1 MSTDDVTKLT
11 VKLVPRSKDAME
23 VASVLTGDS
32 RTDTVNRALQVYAY
46 LMDQIIRRGRLLQ
59 LVDPDGTVHAVEEF
73 E

>member
-1 MSTDDVTKLT
+1 MSTKLT
-11 VKLVPRSKDAME
+11 VNLVSRSTDAME

-46 LMDQIIRRGRLLQ
+46 LMDQIILGGRLLR
-59 LVDPDGTVHAVEEF
+59 LVDPDGTVHAVEF

>member
-1 MSTDDVTKLT
+1 MSTDHLTKLT
-11 VKLVPRSKDAME
+11 VKLVSRSTDAME

-46 LMDQIIRRGRLLQ
+46 LLEQIILGNRLLQ
-59 LVDPDGTVHAVEEF
+59 LVDPDGTVHAAEF

>member
-1 MSTDDVTKLT
+1 MSTKLT
-11 VKLVPRSKDAME
+11 VNLVSRSTDAME

-46 LMDQIIRRGRLLQ
+46 LMDQIILGGRLLQ
-59 LVDPDGTVHAVEEF
+59 LVDPDGTVHAVEF